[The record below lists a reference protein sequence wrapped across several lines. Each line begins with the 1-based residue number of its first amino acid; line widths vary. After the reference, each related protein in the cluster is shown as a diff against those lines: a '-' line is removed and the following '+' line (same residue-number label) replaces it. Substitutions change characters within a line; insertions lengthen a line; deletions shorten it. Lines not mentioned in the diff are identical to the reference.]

1 MENENSVISKVDV
14 RIIVSGLDIAEVVS
28 KSVDNTQLERDY
40 NIIVSSIIPTNNFE
54 IAKKVA
60 KIMNKST
67 MSAQAVGGAVGHN
80 PISIIIPC
88 HRVIGTNGSLT
99 GYAGGIDKKIFLLK
113 HEGASLK
120 AFDK

>member
-54 IAKKVA
+54 IAHCCQVKVLHFF
-60 KIMNKST
+60 KSCF
-67 MSAQAVGGAVGHN
+67 GCLICIFCDN
-80 PISIIIPC
+80 ISFY
-88 HRVIGTNGSLT
+88 L
-99 GYAGGIDKKIFLLK
+99 FLCL
-113 HEGASLK
+113 LVL
-120 AFDK
+120 

>member
-60 KIMNKST
+60 KNQIGDANDHAVVKHMLAT
-67 MSAQAVGGAVGHN
+67 M
-80 PISIIIPC
+80 
-88 HRVIGTNGSLT
+88 
-99 GYAGGIDKKIFLLK
+99 KKQDLYK
-113 HEGASLK
+113 K
-120 AFDK
+120 